1 MSTRASGL
9 SAVPDPVS
17 DLGPDQG
24 PHPGSDPAPASIAE
38 RAAAP
43 RTLAVPTAGGLTWRP
58 WSRADVPALAEL
70 LRAVEQADG
79 RDWFTSAD
87 EVADLFD
94 APVFDPTTD
103 TLVGLDADGD
113 MRAHA
118 WVERYPTAGV
128 TLLRASVTGG
138 VHPTR
143 RGEGIGTELLAWG
156 TGRARQAL
164 ATSAGDQALA
174 LLPGRI
180 TVHVED
186 TSPAERRD
194 LLRAAGYEPVRY
206 YANLVRDLTVPVPAV
221 GLEPPLRLVPWSD
234 TLEDATR
241 LARNDAFRDH
251 WGSQPRTPES
261 WRSYRSAF
269 APEWSFVVIDESVEY
284 GGSEREQPGD
294 VTVPPGTPYVVGLHR
309 AERYEHDWA
318 SQGYTAGYTGLLG
331 VRRAYRGRRIA
342 AALLTHAMHVYA
354 ADGMRYAELDVDT
367 DNPTGAPALYARLG
381 YTKSDGSTLYSIEL

>member
-1 MSTRASGL
+1 MSTPASRL
-9 SAVPDPVS
+9 FAVSEPPR
-17 DLGPDQG
+17 P
-24 PHPGSDPAPASIAE
+24 SIAE

-43 RTLAVPTAGGLTWRP
+43 RTLPVPTAGGLTWRP
-58 WSRADVPALAEL
+58 WTRQDVPALAEL
-70 LRAVEQADG
+70 MHAVEQADG
-79 RDWFTSAD
+79 RDWFTSPG
-87 EVADLFD
+87 EVAEIFD
-94 APVFDPTTD
+94 APVFDAGVD
-103 TLVGLDADGD
+103 TLVGLDADGT

-118 WVERYPTAGV
+118 WVELFPTDGV
-128 TLLRASVTGG
+128 TLLRASLAGG

-156 TGRARQAL
+156 TARARQAL
-164 ATSAGDQALA
+164 AASGTDARLA
-174 LLPGRI
+174 DLPGRI
-180 TVHVED
+180 TAHIED
-186 TSPAERRD
+186 TDPAERRE
-194 LLRAAGYEPVRY
+194 LLRAGGFEPIRY
-206 YANLVRDLTVPVPAV
+206 YANLVRDLSAPVPAV

-234 TLEDATR
+234 ALEDATR

-261 WRSYRSAF
+261 WRSFRSAF
-269 APEWSFVVIDESVEY
+269 VPEWSFVVVDESVEY
-284 GGSEREQPGD
+284 EGSEREQPGD
-294 VTVPPGTPYVVGLHR
+294 VTVAPGTPYVVGLHR
-309 AERYEHDWA
+309 AERYEHDWE

-354 ADGMRYAELDVDT
+354 ADGMQYAELDVDT